1 METHP
6 QSFRRT
12 KIVINADDGFYSD
25 IRDQGIVSCLSG
37 INSGVSDVSVLMNG
51 AVARHLLSVLDYQ
64 RKQLSALFSYL
75 MKNNLIPGLHFNLTE
90 GKPLKYKRSVQSLLD
105 HRDCFLGKYGFR
117 EHLLSSAVDMN
128 EVELELESQLQAFKQ
143 LFGTVPSHLDGHQH
157 IHVLPGIDAVVAR
170 VLSRNGVKWIRVPV
184 ERIPEV
190 SPHLTETEAEFY
202 KNVSDQAT
210 KAREIF
216 SSYGLKYTQ
225 GFIKMAI
232 MGKRQ
237 SIDSLDRCLSPL
249 KNCESIEFMVHPGFK
264 VSCTDNDV
272 GHNTSGCGNP
282 EGPDLFSQ
290 SDDRE
295 HEMNFL
301 LGDEFQ
307 KYMLQHNY
315 DLITFSN
322 LS

>member
-25 IRDQGIVSCLSG
+25 IRDQ
-37 INSGVSDVSVLMNG
+37 DVSVLMNG

>member
-157 IHVLPGIDAVVAR
+157 IHVLPGVQNLV
-170 VLSRNGVKWIRVPV
+170 
-184 ERIPEV
+184 
-190 SPHLTETEAEFY
+190 
-202 KNVSDQAT
+202 
-210 KAREIF
+210 
-216 SSYGLKYTQ
+216 
-225 GFIKMAI
+225 
-232 MGKRQ
+232 
-237 SIDSLDRCLSPL
+237 SID
-249 KNCESIEFMVHPGFK
+249 
-264 VSCTDNDV
+264 
-272 GHNTSGCGNP
+272 
-282 EGPDLFSQ
+282 
-290 SDDRE
+290 
-295 HEMNFL
+295 
-301 LGDEFQ
+301 
-307 KYMLQHNY
+307 
-315 DLITFSN
+315 
-322 LS
+322 

>member
-157 IHVLPGIDAVVAR
+157 IHVLPA
-170 VLSRNGVKWIRVPV
+170 
-184 ERIPEV
+184 
-190 SPHLTETEAEFY
+190 EAEFY